1 MSFGNCSTIFIYFIL
16 ITYQKCNPV
25 KSGNIFTTTKSIDD
39 VIVTCATRYVRHHEN
54 IMNTLL
60 PDRSSHDVHAYTTQH
75 KHAHTANTR
84 TWTSSTTAERWEL
97 RGERPTFAFEF
108 NKTLDTVV
116 KKECIKSLCV
126 CGAAKPRNSAWN
138 KWRYTSFWHTDNDMC
153 PDHRS
158 LSIRER
164 WFNANVGLMG
174 IPRRYHRA
182 HVIPSSSKWTS
193 HLQYSSIPHTHCLCL
208 R

>member
-1 MSFGNCSTIFIYFIL
+1 MI
-16 ITYQKCNPV
+16 
-25 KSGNIFTTTKSIDD
+25 
-39 VIVTCATRYVRHHEN
+39 CASSWKHHEY
-54 IMNTLL
+54 IITRPQLSRRTRVHYTEHARQTLERERRQQL
-60 PDRSSHDVHAYTTQH
+60 HSDERSE
-75 KHAHTANTR
+75 AN
-84 TWTSSTTAERWEL
+84 
-97 RGERPTFAFEF
+97 ERPTFAFEF

-126 CGAAKPRNSAWN
+126 CGAAKPRNSAWI
-138 KWRYTSFWHTDNDMC
+138 KWLYTRFWHTDNDMC

-182 HVIPSSSKWTS
+182 HVTPSSSKWTS
-193 HLQYSSIPHTHCLCL
+193 HLQYSNVPHTRCLCL